1 MNKYVPREL
10 HNLKDSKKRVI
21 QNVEIAI
28 RKKRT
33 LSYTKWIATMAGVAA
48 IIFIGLITY
57 EQLALKEAEQPAE
70 DPIPIIL
77 EEGQYD
83 EMLRGYFAEDQ
94 SEKLMYNSSNG
105 FFSIE
110 TTWLSKQYV
119 KEVTKYE
126 TNSIVIVHY
135 YRIANNKIEIV
146 KMENGEGS
154 YSIEA
159 LNKMEAD
166 SVLVEAPFHVGQSN
180 GDWTV
185 KEANA
190 RWGMFSDVVV
200 LENNENGYFSTL
212 ILAPEFGQVHMVG
225 SKDGN
230 VEIESTFMQ
239 LISAHAEGEVHF
251 NKFANSAVEL
261 PKDTSWLTSP
271 SGKYRMTILGRG
283 EFEAVGTIFI
293 EEMANNYQTAFT
305 IANVDYSQMTPK
317 DVAWIDDHRIFVI
330 IGMTHGT
337 VTMGG
342 NLYILDIVNNSLNR
356 LIDNLPN
363 RSEISRITSINDES
377 FSYEQFTYLTDMM
390 DQSESEVTEG
400 MITIEVGNVSSL
412 NGDEIT
418 YSRSNLPGRTV
429 KVDPQRNKDIRAV
442 NLEDVQVGDSIEF
455 IMIDGVAVHLNK
467 IE

>member
-21 QNVEIAI
+21 ESVEVAI

-33 LSYTKWIATMAGVAA
+33 VSYTKWMATIASVAA
-48 IIFIGLITY
+48 IFFIGLFTY
-57 EQLALKEAEQPAE
+57 EQMVLKEKQQPAE
-70 DPIPIIL
+70 NPIPIIL

-83 EMLRGYFAEDQ
+83 EMLRAYFAEDQ
-94 SEKLMYNSSNG
+94 SKKLMYDSSNG

-126 TNSIVIVHY
+126 SHSLVHY

-146 KMENGEGS
+146 KRENGEGN
-154 YSIEA
+154 YSIEE
-159 LNKMEAD
+159 LNTMEAD

-180 GDWTV
+180 GDWMV
-185 KEANA
+185 KKANS
-190 RWGMFSDVVV
+190 RWGMFNDVVV
-200 LENNENGYFSTL
+200 LEHNVNGYITTL
-212 ILAPEFGQVHMVG
+212 TLAPEFGQVHIVG
-225 SKDGN
+225 SKDGK

-239 LISAHAEGEVHF
+239 LISAHAGGEVHF
-251 NKFANSAVEL
+251 NKFSDSAVEL
-261 PKDTSWLTSP
+261 PKDKSWLTSP
-271 SGKYRMTILGRG
+271 SGKYRMILQGIE
-283 EFEAVGTIFI
+283 EFESVGTIYI

-305 IANVDYSQMTPK
+305 IAYENYYQMTPK

-342 NLYILDIVNNSLNR
+342 NLYILDLENNSLNR
-356 LIDNLPN
+356 LFDNLPV
-363 RSEISRITSINDES
+363 RSEISGISSIDGEN
-377 FSYEQFTYLTDMM
+377 FHYEQFTYLTDMM
-390 DQSESEVTEG
+390 EQSESEVAEG
-400 MITIEVGNVSSL
+400 IITIEVGKVDSL

-418 YSRSNLPGRTV
+418 YSRNNHLGKTV
-429 KVDPQRNKDIRAV
+429 KVVPQRNKDIRAMD
-442 NLEDVQVGDSIEF
+442 LKDVQVGDNIEF
-455 IMIDGVAVHLNK
+455 IMLDGVAVHLNK
-467 IE
+467 VE